1 MGIGRSFVI
10 VLCMS
15 LFLPACASPGGPVGN
30 GITGQ
35 GQPVNRDTAIA
46 LAKRDSPLREVSE
59 DQVTQFLPIRRVVI
73 GKDEQGRQLVVWVR
87 GGVERYVY
95 LDQIKLT
102 SREQVMAVAA
112 KQGVTPEQVRHVV
125 LDYLDRGDRP
135 VIWEVVTAD
144 KDLWI
149 DAITGEIVP
158 HKVP

>member
-15 LFLPACASPGGPVGN
+15 FFLPACAFPGGPGGN

-35 GQPVNRDTAIA
+35 GQPVNRDAAIA

-73 GKDEQGRQLVVWVR
+73 GKDEHGRQLVVWVR
-87 GGVERYVY
+87 GLVERYVY

-102 SREQVMAVAA
+102 SREQVMAAAA
-112 KQGVTPEQVRHVV
+112 KQGVTPEQVRQVV
-125 LDYLDRGDRP
+125 LAYLDRGDRP

-149 DAITGEIVP
+149 DAITGEILP